1 VAEFCTCGAAL
12 PPDARFCHKC
22 GKPQREEFTAEPDA
36 VPPPLPRRPRDVP
49 PPPID
54 FRNRLAVR
62 VAFLVGLAAN
72 LLILLPYLFMLFPVW
87 FLGAGFVGVRL
98 YVRRSGQLLSVPA
111 GARLGWITGVL
122 AFAIFT
128 VLFTLNFLAA
138 YSSGVFTDRRRL
150 SEVPFLQGNVE
161 QVLEMMRDPAALAVS
176 LVMSI
181 AVLFVLFAGLSMA
194 GGALGARLQ
203 RHR

>member
-1 VAEFCTCGAAL
+1 MAEFCTCGAEL

-22 GKPQREEFTAEPDA
+22 GKPQREEVTAEPDE
-36 VPPPLPRRPRDVP
+36 VPLPPVRRPREG

-62 VAFLVGLAAN
+62 VAFMAGLAAN
-72 LLILLPYLFMLFPVW
+72 LLLLLPYMVMMFPVW
-87 FLGAGFVGVRL
+87 FLGAGFAGVRL
-98 YVRRSGQLLSVPA
+98 YVRRSGQMLSVSA

-122 AFAIFT
+122 SFAIFT

-150 SEVPFLQGNVE
+150 SEVPFFQGNVE
-161 QVLEMMRDPAALAVS
+161 QVLEMMRDPAALVVS
-176 LVMSI
+176 LMMSI

-194 GGALGARLQ
+194 GGALGARLLRQ
-203 RHR
+203 R

>member
-1 VAEFCTCGAAL
+1 L

-22 GKPQREEFTAEPDA
+22 GKPQREEFTAEPDE
-36 VPPPLPRRPRDVP
+36 VLPPPERGRREAP
-49 PPPID
+49 PLPID

-62 VAFLVGLAAN
+62 VAFLAGLAAN
-72 LLILLPYLFMLFPVW
+72 LLILLPYLLMVFPVW
-87 FLGAGFVGVRL
+87 LLGAGFAGVRV
-98 YVRRSGQLLSVPA
+98 YARRSGQLLSVSA

-161 QVLEMMRDPAALAVS
+161 QVLEMMRDPAALAVN
-176 LVMSI
+176 LVISI
-181 AVLFVLFAGLSMA
+181 AVLFVLFAGLSIA
-194 GGALGARLQ
+194 GGALGARML
-203 RHR
+203 RRP